1 MASLSPL
8 LHNFAPE
15 DIAQLSTFGESLNFL
30 DGETLIEEG
39 DINEHL
45 YLVLR
50 GKLSVM
56 KADDFGPQQIA
67 EITVTGS
74 LGEVSVFD
82 PGSASATVKAV
93 GEVEVWRIS
102 KDNLERLHDV
112 RPKVAYRLVTRIC
125 GCLAQRLRDL
135 NQRFVDGT

>member
-15 DIAQLSTFGESLNFL
+15 DVAQLSTFGESLNYL
-30 DGETLIEEG
+30 DGETVLTEG
-39 DINEHL
+39 EINEHL

-50 GKLSVM
+50 GKLSVL
-56 KADDFGPQQIA
+56 KSGDFGPQEIA
-67 EITVTGS
+67 EISVTGS

-82 PGSASATVKAV
+82 PGPASATVKAV

-102 KDNLERLHDV
+102 KDNLERMHDV

-125 GCLAQRLRDL
+125 NCLAQRLRHL
-135 NQRFVDGT
+135 NQRFVDGA